1 MQTIQRLTER
11 IYSGFEVR
19 DHARVHVGDN
29 YFQSKY
35 RNQLVPDQSNESEA
49 LDQTVKQPAEPAP
62 LFEVPFSRDPDYIH
76 RGVLVDELYKKLSV
90 PAARVALVGL
100 GGIG

>member
-1 MQTIQRLTER
+1 MQIIQRLTER

-19 DHARVHVGDN
+19 DHAR
-29 YFQSKY
+29 
-35 RNQLVPDQSNESEA
+35 A

-76 RGVLVDELYKKLSV
+76 RGVLVDELYTKLSV